1 MHDFGIDFLLE
12 FQQVT
17 GSFFNLT
24 LPHFYLY
31 SSPSSI
37 RQGYDRIGF
46 QTGFITIMSTRFA
59 KLLRVDAQIPDAH
72 GFEQITKGIEIAQ
85 QALRVGMKRRY
96 CDGLID
102 T

>member
-1 MHDFGIDFLLE
+1 MA
-12 FQQVT
+12 
-17 GSFFNLT
+17 NL
-24 LPHFYLY
+24 P
-31 SSPSSI
+31 
-37 RQGYDRIGF
+37 
-46 QTGFITIMSTRFA
+46 A